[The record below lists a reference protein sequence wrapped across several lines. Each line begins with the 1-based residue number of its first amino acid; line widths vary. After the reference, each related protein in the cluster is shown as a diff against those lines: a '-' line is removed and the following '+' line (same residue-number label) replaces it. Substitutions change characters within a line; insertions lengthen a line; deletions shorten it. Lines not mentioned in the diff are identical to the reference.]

1 MIIELRD
8 LTIDTPDGR
17 RLLTGVTQEF
27 RPGVIA
33 IAGANGAGKSTF
45 LRAVA
50 TVHPIAA
57 GRITLCNSDSR
68 TERARYLEQL
78 IFMPQTFSA
87 YPKLTGVEF
96 LQYSLRIRGATA
108 KDAREK
114 ASAWLREVNLES
126 AADSFIG
133 TYSQGMLQR
142 LGFAY
147 AMQVDVPAYILDE
160 PFAGVDPESR
170 QSLLELVFLTGK
182 SRIVLVTTHDLEE
195 MVVRG
200 ARIFHVRDQKLAC

>member
-1 MIIELRD
+1 MLEIRD
-8 LTIDTPDGR
+8 LTIDTLDGR

-33 IAGANGAGKSTF
+33 IAGANGTGKSTL
-45 LRAVA
+45 LRAIA

-57 GRITLCNSDSR
+57 GRITLCDADSR
-68 TERARYLEQL
+68 KERARYLEQL

-87 YPKLTGVEF
+87 YPQLTGLEF
-96 LQYSLRIRGATA
+96 LKYSLRIRGAS
-108 KDAREK
+108 ARNAGEI
-114 ASAWLREVNLES
+114 AAAWLRRVNLES
-126 AADSFIG
+126 AANSFIG

-147 AMQVDVPAYILDE
+147 AMQVNVPVYILDE

-170 QSLLELVFLTGK
+170 QSLLETVFLTAK
-182 SRIVLVTTHDLEE
+182 SSIVLVSTHDLEE
-195 MVVRG
+195 MALRG
-200 ARIFHVRDQKLAC
+200 AHIIHVKDGQLTR